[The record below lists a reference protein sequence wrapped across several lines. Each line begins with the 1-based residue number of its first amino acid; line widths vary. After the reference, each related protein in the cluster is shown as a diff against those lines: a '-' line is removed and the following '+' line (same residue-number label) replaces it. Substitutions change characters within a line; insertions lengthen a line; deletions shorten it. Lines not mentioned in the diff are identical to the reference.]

1 MNFQFMK
8 KYIAN
13 IITGSRIIFSLPLVF
28 IPLSSAWFYIFY
40 LFCGLT
46 DMIDGAIARRTGA
59 VSKFGATLDTVAD
72 FVFVVVSLYQLLP
85 SMHITA
91 WLWVWSSVIAVIKIC
106 NIIWGYVIEKHFISL
121 HTMMNKVTG
130 LLLFLFP
137 LTISFVD
144 PKYTAIIVCAIAT
157 FSAIQE
163 GVYAVAARK

>member
-59 VSKFGATLDTVAD
+59 VSKFGAKLDTVAD
-72 FVFVVVSLYQLLP
+72 FVFMFVCSMKILP
-85 SMHITA
+85 LMHMPV
-91 WLWVWSSVIAVIKIC
+91 WLWVWTIIVTLIKIF
-106 NIIWGYVIEKHFISL
+106 NIALTVRNSRLGRGYKVHSSNSL
-121 HTMMNKVTG
+121 A
-130 LLLFLFP
+130 
-137 LTISFVD
+137 S
-144 PKYTAIIVCAIAT
+144 PKNTHSPETAIVSGGSFRT
-157 FSAIQE
+157 VSGNKESAC
-163 GVYAVAARK
+163 